1 MSEAVLNIPE
11 SFIVVDS
18 QSGHKP
24 SPLNVADTRTVLRT
38 LRLGDGFSP
47 DDFEGLTIL
56 YQHIEVLKK
65 KDQSEV
71 YRVAFVRG
79 QDLEKDTSNAVLS
92 LIARHDQVATLAH
105 EASAY
110 YKQLRD
116 LQGEFIPRMLGYFTG
131 DNVAVMVLE
140 DCGDSVPNYKPLSE
154 FPIYFW

>member
-47 DDFEGLTIL
+47 DDFEGLTVL
-56 YQHIEVLKK
+56 YEHVEVLEKG
-65 KDQSEV
+65 QSEV
-71 YRVAFVRG
+71 YRVAFIRG
-79 QDLEKDTSNAVLS
+79 QDLEKDMSNVVLK
-92 LIARHDQVATLAH
+92 IARHDQVATLAH

-154 FPIYFW
+154 FPIYFR